1 MCKRAVCSWSIN
13 DDYSGES
20 LVTCKR
26 YPGQHSM
33 EVKGSVPTMWWAA
46 ICSAKSR
53 SGSPVMGAA
62 KLKAMLLLIATAGC
76 WLTCNTV
83 LACSVTRIVLPLD
96 TEVLPKGSG
105 LDI

>member
-1 MCKRAVCSWSIN
+1 MCERAVCSWSV
-13 DDYSGES
+13 DDDCSGES
-20 LVTCKR
+20 LVTEGIR

-76 WLTCNTV
+76 WLTCNTM
-83 LACSVTRIVLPLD
+83 LACSVTRFVLPLD
-96 TEVLPKGSG
+96 TEVLPKE
-105 LDI
+105 LA